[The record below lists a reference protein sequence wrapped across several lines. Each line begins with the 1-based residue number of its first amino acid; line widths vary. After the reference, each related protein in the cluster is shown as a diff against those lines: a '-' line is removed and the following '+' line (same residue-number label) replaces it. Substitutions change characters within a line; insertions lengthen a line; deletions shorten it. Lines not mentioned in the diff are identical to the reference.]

1 MKKHFK
7 AIIVLLFGVLIFA
20 GATVDTNVD
29 AGQNN
34 DQVEFQNKAHKLI
47 QSNQKLKKQI
57 KSKQNKLEDNREYI
71 SKHSQQ
77 NTTNSTSS
85 DSDASKLAQL
95 DYAGKQQITVNN
107 NNPQFSQSDL
117 STANG
122 AWQSYGNLDGLNRV
136 TAANALLNKSLMPTA
151 KRERLFISPTGW
163 HNKRIKGGWLYN
175 RSHLI
180 GYQFTGQN
188 NNMKN
193 LMTGTASL
201 NSPEMQAHEMD
212 VAYYL
217 KGNSNRY
224 VRYRITPVF
233 RGNELLARGV
243 QMEAQSVGDN
253 AVHFNVY
260 IFNVQSGV
268 SLNYA
273 DGTSQVG

>member
-1 MKKHFK
+1 MKKQFK
-7 AIIVLLFGVLIFA
+7 AIIVLIFGVLLFA
-20 GATVDTNVD
+20 GTAVDTNVD

-34 DQVEFQNKAHKLI
+34 DQVEFQSKAHKLI
-47 QSNQKLKKQI
+47 KSNKKLKKQI
-57 KSKQNKLEDNREYI
+57 ASKQKRLEENREYI
-71 SKHSQQ
+71 SKHSDQS
-77 NTTNSTSS
+77 TSGSTSS
-85 DSDASKLAQL
+85 NSTVSDLAQL

-107 NNPQFSQSDL
+107 NDPQFSQSDL

-122 AWQSYGNLDGLNRV
+122 AWQSYGDLDGLNRV
-136 TAANALLNKSLMPTA
+136 TAANALLNKSLMPSA

-217 KGNSNRY
+217 KGGSDRF
-224 VRYRITPVF
+224 VRYRVTPVF

-243 QMEAQSVGDN
+243 QMEAQSVGDD

-268 SLNYA
+268 TLNYA

>member
-1 MKKHFK
+1 MKKQFK
-7 AIIVLLFGVLIFA
+7 AIIVLVFGVLLFA
-20 GATVDTNVD
+20 GVSVESNVD

-34 DQVEFQNKAHKLI
+34 DQTEFQDKASKLLKSNK
-47 QSNQKLKKQI
+47 KLKKQI
-57 KSKQNKLEDNREYI
+57 KTKQKKIEQNRAYI
-71 SKHSQQ
+71 SKHSDQAQSDQ
-77 NTTNSTSS
+77 NDSS
-85 DSDASKLAQL
+85 SSASDLAQL

-107 NNPQFSQSDL
+107 NNPQFSQADM
-117 STANG
+117 STASG

-136 TAANALLNKSLMPTA
+136 TAANALLNKSLMPSA

-217 KGNSNRY
+217 KGDSRRF
-224 VRYRITPVF
+224 VRYRVTPVF

-243 QMEAQSVGDN
+243 QMEAQSVGDDS
-253 AVHFNVY
+253 VHFNVY

-273 DGTSQVG
+273 DGTSRVG